1 MAMRDVA
8 VRRALPPGAVRRRAA
23 FGLLDADGW
32 AWATLKAFFWFLLI
46 IFLEGYVPDRLYY
59 FTVSP
64 TIDLG
69 YNAIS
74 PVNFCAASNKTL
86 PCPAPAGAVVPWDGA
101 PPDLSLPQPRAGGAT
116 ITSGTNLY
124 FVGGRGA
131 DGAAT
136 ADVFSTTVGS
146 GNFLGG
152 WKAGPAL
159 PEPRANAIVLSLS
172 GVPYVIGG
180 RDATGNPT
188 TTVFKGTLKDGAL
201 TAWEAAPDAALPV
214 PLADAAGVAT
224 INGIYIFGGRSTD
237 NAPSA
242 KVYQAVLGTGASA
255 KLGKWAEVTQLPLP
269 EARADHTAVLNGN
282 FIYVLGGTGPSGVSN
297 SVFFLALGTTG
308 SAKVNPATTLPFGWG
323 VSVAQSAGYALPEPR
338 ARHMTFTNSGA
349 IYVIGGAAADGSLQK
364 TNLWAVPDPVSGT
377 LGGGWNRLP
386 ATDLPDFV
394 AQAGVAN
401 IASTAF
407 LIGGDTVAGPTGG
420 AVRANLAPA
429 RPFFRLGLFGVTVP
443 ALSIKGEIG
452 QQLGYLAAGGAALA
466 DFVLLTIIGIAYA
479 HPRGTRRFFAWV
491 TRGRFRIP
499 PEDRDPAY

>member
-1 MAMRDVA
+1 M
-8 VRRALPPGAVRRRAA
+8 
-23 FGLLDADGW
+23 
-32 AWATLKAFFWFLLI
+32 
-46 IFLEGYVPDRLYY
+46 
-59 FTVSP
+59 
-64 TIDLG
+64 
-69 YNAIS
+69 
-74 PVNFCAASNKTL
+74 
-86 PCPAPAGAVVPWDGA
+86 
-101 PPDLSLPQPRAGGAT
+101 
-116 ITSGTNLY
+116 
-124 FVGGRGA
+124 
-131 DGAAT
+131 
-136 ADVFSTTVGS
+136 
-146 GNFLGG
+146 
-152 WKAGPAL
+152 
-159 PEPRANAIVLSLS
+159 LSLS
-172 GVPYVIGG
+172 GAPYVIGG
-180 RDATGNPT
+180 RDAAGNPT
-188 TTVFKGTLKDGAL
+188 TTGFKGTLKDGAL
-201 TAWEAAPDAALPV
+201 TSWEAAADVALPV
-214 PLADAAGVAT
+214 PLADAAGIAT
-224 INGIYIFGGRSTD
+224 INGIFVFGGRSTD

-308 SAKVNPATTLPFGWG
+308 SPKVNPTTNLPFGWG

-338 ARHMTFTNSGA
+338 ARHVTFTNSGA
-349 IYVIGGAAADGSLQK
+349 IYVIGGAAADGSLQT

-377 LGGGWNRLP
+377 IPRGWNRLP
-386 ATDLPDFV
+386 ASDLPDAV

-407 LIGGDTVAGPTGG
+407 LIGGDTANGPTGG

-452 QQLGYLAAGGAALA
+452 QQLGYLAAGGAALGL
-466 DFVLLTIIGIAYA
+466 FVLLTIIGIAYA
-479 HPRGTRRFFAWV
+479 HPRGTRRFLAWV